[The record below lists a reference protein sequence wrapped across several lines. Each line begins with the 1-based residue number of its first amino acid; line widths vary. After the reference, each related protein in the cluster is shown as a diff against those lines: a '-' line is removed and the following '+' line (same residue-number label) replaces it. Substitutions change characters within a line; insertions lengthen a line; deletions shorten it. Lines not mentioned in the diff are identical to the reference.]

1 MDSREFSM
9 KMDHLKKLVAEK
21 DYATALKIVDGID
34 WNRVKSP
41 NLLALASSVYE
52 ENDMLEDAK
61 DKLVIALERSSGG
74 KRILYKLTELAVRSG
89 DVEEAMEYYDEY
101 KTVAGNDPACL
112 LLQYMIMKVKHAPY
126 SQLIQCLETYNE
138 YEPDEKWMYE
148 LATTYESAG
157 RIQDCVALC
166 DRIALMFGTSAY
178 GVKAL
183 KLKQKYTRLTEE
195 QRASL
200 YPNSMIGNVRPA
212 KGDESGITVTTTT
225 REPEVKEESLG
236 DRLAANRF
244 SDEDAVFE
252 EYMRSHDPLA
262 GQNVPE
268 EISYVS
274 SEELAEAGG
283 PVPVERTEEPEEE
296 PVYEAPVKEPARTP
310 VPVAAAV
317 TAAAAVAAAVKE
329 APAAEAPKE
338 EAPINEG
345 FLTEMA
351 EEVHE
356 APAPAAVEA
365 PKAAEAPAASEEAAP
380 VITEERPVVVD
391 SSYEEELPSKKDP
404 DAELLMMDAKLADAK
419 LAEADIL
426 DEPTTVLPEI
436 PGRAD
441 GIRPAGAPQPQARTS
456 FTVTKA
462 EEPKEE
468 EPAKKIAGIHLIIEA
483 LEEEE
488 GVAIAKKELSLIY
501 RERGDNRSVA
511 KADAEKLNSLGDL
524 GGVAEKIGDR
534 DMVIVR
540 AGDLNGKAAEQ
551 LFELL
556 KDRDSERSI
565 VLVDTPEGLDMLEDT
580 LPELF
585 DVCDILT
592 DEDAREKDYSAKA
605 QPAKREEEKEDVR
618 PAYEEEDDE
627 DYGEEDEEDYGE
639 EEDLPAERRPEPMKT
654 RKNDLLGKS
663 GNVPFRMP
671 RTDDEVMEFEDFAQY
686 CLKYAQEKGCSIS
699 GKTLLALYEKIE
711 IMVEDG
717 IALNRIAAEDCVE
730 EAADHA
736 EHPGMKGLFRKK
748 YDKDDMLI
756 LREEDFI
763 N

>member
-1 MDSREFSM
+1 MDSKEFSM

-89 DVEEAMEYYDEY
+89 NVEEAMEYYDEY

-126 SQLIQCLETYNE
+126 NQLIQCLETYND

-157 RIQDCVALC
+157 RIQDCTSLC
-166 DRIALMFGTSAY
+166 DRIALMFGTSVY

-200 YPNSMIGNVRPA
+200 YPNSMIGNVRQA
-212 KGDESGITVTTTT
+212 KGDEAGLTVTTTT

-236 DRLAANRF
+236 DRLAANRCA
-244 SDEDAVFE
+244 DEDAVFE
-252 EYMRSHDPLA
+252 EYMKSHDPLA

-274 SEELAEAGG
+274 SEELKEAGG
-283 PVPVERTEEPEEE
+283 PMPVERVEEPGEE
-296 PVYEAPVKEPARTP
+296 PVYEVPVKEPARTP
-310 VPVAAAV
+310 VPVTAAV
-317 TAAAAVAAAVKE
+317 TAAAAAAAAVKE
-329 APAAEAPKE
+329 EGSAK

-356 APAPAAVEA
+356 APAPVSAAVEE
-365 PKAAEAPAASEEAAP
+365 PEAAEAPAEEAP
-380 VITEERPVVVD
+380 VITEERPVTVD

-419 LAEADIL
+419 LAEADPV
-426 DEPTTVLPEI
+426 DEPTAVIPGI

-456 FTVTKA
+456 FTVTRA

-468 EPAKKIAGIHLIIEA
+468 EPAPAKKIAGIHLIIES

-488 GVAIAKKELSLIY
+488 GVAIAKKELSLVY
-501 RERGDNRSVA
+501 RERGNSRSVA

-540 AGDLNGKAAEQ
+540 AGDLSGKTADQ
-551 LFELL
+551 LFGLL
-556 KDRDSERSI
+556 KDRGSERSI

-618 PAYEEEDDE
+618 PAYEEDDE
-627 DYGEEDEEDYGE
+627 EFGE
-639 EEDLPAERRPEPMKT
+639 EESLPEEDRREPIRT

-663 GNVPFRMP
+663 GNVPFHMP